1 MFTRAFALLVILATV
16 APAQGAAADQSTRSS
31 TAYART
37 LWREVTAYLVK
48 AAVDAPDAVFAY
60 KPTPEV
66 RSFGETLDHVA
77 ASQNGY
83 CRLAL
88 GQKSTGSGDHTGA
101 KTKDEVIAALR
112 SSNAVCEQAY
122 AQSDS
127 EAARPAYDG
136 DKRSRLYML
145 LENATHDNEHY
156 GNIVTYLRLNHLVPP
171 SSQPVPPKP

>member
-1 MFTRAFALLVILATV
+1 MLTRPVTLLAILAAV
-16 APAQGAAADQSTRSS
+16 GRAQGTPTDQPARSS
-31 TAYART
+31 TAYARA
-37 LWREVTAYLVK
+37 LWREVSTYLVK
-48 AAVDAPDAVFAY
+48 AATDAPDAVFAY

-88 GQKSTGSGDHTGA
+88 GQKAGGSGAGTGA
-101 KTKDEVIAALR
+101 KTKGEVIDALR

-122 AQSDS
+122 AQTDS

-171 SSQPVPPKP
+171 SSQPAPTKP